1 MVNQDRRKFV
11 KRGLFGL
18 AALPFGMGAL
28 TQQAFAALPMLD
40 VNAPNAKA
48 LAYTPDAASAASR
61 AAFKAGSNCSNCNFF
76 NAATGACPLFAGHAV
91 EANGWCQAWVKK
103 P

>member
-1 MVNQDRRKFV
+1 MIDSGRRKFV
-11 KRGLFGL
+11 KKGLFGL

-28 TQQAFAALPMLD
+28 TSNAFAALPMLD
-40 VNAPNAKA
+40 PSAPNAKA
-48 LAYTPDAASAASR
+48 LAYVPDAASAASH
-61 AAFKAGSNCSNCNFF
+61 AAFKEGSACSNCNFY
-76 NAATGACPLFAGHAV
+76 NAGSGACPLFAGHAV